1 MANLED
7 NLCLTECEN
16 RALTM
21 LRFKMHT
28 GLKKKHFELHHG
40 RKQRTELKNVIEDG
54 ESFLSEWSKL
64 SVSNESKSKIPIY
77 VSRNSD
83 GDYI

>member
-1 MANLED
+1 MRKQSINHAAIQNAHGIE
-7 NLCLTECEN
+7 
-16 RALTM
+16 
-21 LRFKMHT
+21 
-28 GLKKKHFELHHG
+28 KKHFELHHG

-64 SVSNESKSKIPIY
+64 SVSVESKSKIPIY